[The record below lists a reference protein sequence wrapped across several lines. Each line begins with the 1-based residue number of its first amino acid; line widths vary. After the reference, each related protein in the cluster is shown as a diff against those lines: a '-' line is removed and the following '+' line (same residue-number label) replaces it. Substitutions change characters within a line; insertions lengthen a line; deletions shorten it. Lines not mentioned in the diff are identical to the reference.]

1 MARSRCLQAFLDF
14 VLRRLHCFSGDALVR
29 STDLTVVAL
38 IKLPGWIFAEEGDK
52 CVPFGDT
59 CEALGLVFN
68 LGLSAKAPYLLQTR
82 SPEFLSC
89 ALSWTKCWKSNT
101 CAQRQHSTS
110 VGGCNLQ
117 ILRSLARQARG
128 ACVF

>member
-1 MARSRCLQAFLDF
+1 MCRGHLVARSRCLQAFLDL
-14 VLRRLHCFSGDALVR
+14 VLRRSHCF
-29 STDLTVVAL
+29 DLTVVAL

-52 CVPFGDT
+52 CVPFGDS

-89 ALSWTKCWKSNT
+89 ALSWTKCWKSST
-101 CAQRQHSTS
+101 CAQRRHSTS